1 MLSMVLV
8 LAFAAGDGSCAEHR
22 AAEAA
27 QAALLQALEAEAYL
41 DAAVDFESRIDE
53 LGLAGSTLAREEALA
68 ASDRAADL
76 DGRPSLDWG
85 GRHARRTARS
95 RTE

>member
-8 LAFAAGDGSCAEHR
+8 LAVAAGNGSCAEHR

-27 QAALLQALEAEAYL
+27 GSALLSAVEAEAYA
-41 DAAVDFESRIDE
+41 DAAVDFEWRIDE

-68 ASDRAADL
+68 VSHRADQLDPGASL
-76 DGRPSLDWG
+76 VWG
-85 GRHARRTARS
+85 GRDARRTARIRS
-95 RTE
+95 E

>member
-8 LAFAAGDGSCAEHR
+8 LAVAAGGGSCAEHR

-27 QAALLQALEAEAYL
+27 EIALLSALEAEAYA

-53 LGLAGSTLAREEALA
+53 LGLAGSTLAREEAV
-68 ASDRAADL
+68 S
-76 DGRPSLDWG
+76 GRD
-85 GRHARRTARS
+85 ARLTALIR
-95 RTE
+95 